1 MFRASSHILIAATT
15 LLSTL
20 IIATDALRI
29 NRIKTPSALVLRS
42 TITSSPITNKIDPIL
57 GTFNYLTDKKLPW
70 VPSGYKTWNFQGH
83 KVNYIDV
90 GNDSDV
96 KKPPL
101 LLIHGFGA
109 SIYHWRYNIPI
120 LARDYHVYAIDLLG
134 FGLSDKPIIDYSA
147 ELWRDQA
154 LAFIKEVVRT
164 HNGCL
169 LF

>member
-1 MFRASSHILIAATT
+1 MFSSRTYVLSAAV

-20 IIATDALRI
+20 FLTTRAFRTIRTKRSSGLA
-29 NRIKTPSALVLRS
+29 LRS
-42 TITSSPITNKIDPIL
+42 TIAPSPPSTKVDPIL

-70 VPSGYKTWNFQGH
+70 VPSGYKTWKFQGH
-83 KVNYIDV
+83 NVNYIDV
-90 GNDSDV
+90 GNDGDV

-154 LAFIKEVVRT
+154 LAFIKEVVSR
-164 HNGCL
+164 HHGC
-169 LF
+169 